1 MERKAV
7 SDQDLLAAIGRGDV
21 KAARHALDAG
31 ASPGAR
37 SAAGD
42 PAIVLA
48 AAVGRVEL
56 VELLLERGAGVD
68 DAGETGNTALMQAV
82 AGGQSATVR
91 ALLARGADGAHV
103 NRWGL
108 GAADWARWA
117 KDAPDL
123 LAEIQAK
130 RS

>member
-1 MERKAV
+1 M
-7 SDQDLLAAIGRGDV
+7 SDRELELLAAIGRGDV
-21 KAARHALDAG
+21 AAARRALDAG

-37 SAAGD
+37 SATGE

-48 AAVGRVEL
+48 AGSSETAMVA
-56 VELLLERGAGVD
+56 LLLERGAAVD
-68 DAGETGNTALMQAV
+68 DAGETGNTALMQA
-82 AGGQSATVR
+82 AAAGQSMTVK
-91 ALLARGADGAHV
+91 LLLDKGADCGHV

-123 LAEIQAK
+123 LAAIHAK